1 MMVIS
6 KINYNLYKRFA
17 YLGYFISLLLML
29 AVLIPGIGVSVKGAT
44 RWLGVG
50 ILKFQ
55 PSEIMKI
62 MLVIAV
68 SSFITINFK
77 KIKNWMGYIPAILM
91 LLGVCIAMFFQNH
104 LSGTIIMI
112 AGALSVI
119 FASGIKLNFK
129 VIMAIVLIA
138 GLAGGI
144 FIFSEDF
151 RMQRITAFLNP
162 EQDLKGDNWQAAQS
176 LYAIGTG
183 GVFGLRITV
192 KVDKSFYGFLKLK
205 TISYFQY
212 WVKS

>member
-6 KINYNLYKRFA
+6 KIDYNFYRKFA
-17 YLGYFISLLLML
+17 YLGFGISLLLML

-50 ILKFQ
+50 ILRFQ

-68 SSFITINFK
+68 SSFISLNFK
-77 KIKNWMGYIPAILM
+77 RLKNWLGYIPAIGM
-91 LLGVCIAMFFQNH
+91 LLAVCVAMYFQNH

-129 VIMAIVLIA
+129 VIIAILLVA
-138 GLAGGI
+138 GIAGGI

-162 EQDLKGDNWQAAQS
+162 ENDLKGDNWQAAQS

-183 GVFGLRITV
+183 GVFGLGLRS
-192 KVDKSFYGFLKLK
+192 K
-205 TISYFQY
+205 
-212 WVKS
+212 